1 MAKTRLRRA
10 LALSLSV
17 AFAAAGTGAS
27 AAETQTASGMAALRQ
42 LYSGTPAS
50 WPAAQVDAG
59 VAFVEFG
66 PLAPRPALDE
76 RDRKLA
82 ELGARLFEER
92 RLSGSGQI
100 ACITCHNR
108 ELGFGDGLK
117 TAFGHDRK
125 RGNRNSQSLF
135 TAGLILPLMW
145 DGRSASLEDQAH
157 NPITNPIE
165 MAGDVEAIER
175 WINSDSGYRERFGA
189 IFGPERIDL
198 ARIAAALAA
207 FQRTL
212 RPPPT
217 RWDAVMIEGGRLLDD
232 QQLLGLHLFRT
243 KARCA
248 NCHFGPLLSDQQFH
262 SLSISFYARKL
273 EDVGRYTVT
282 GDPRDVGAFR
292 TPSLRAVRRTGPYM
306 HNGIFPELRGLV
318 NLYAAGGGK
327 DRQTQ
332 SKTTEA
338 PPPVR
343 DPLLQ
348 KLDLTGEEREALVAF
363 LRIL

>member
-1 MAKTRLRRA
+1 
-10 LALSLSV
+10 
-17 AFAAAGTGAS
+17 
-27 AAETQTASGMAALRQ
+27 MAALRL
-42 LYSGTPAS
+42 LYAGTPAS
-50 WPAAQVDAG
+50 WPAAEVDAG

-66 PLAPRPALDE
+66 PLPPRPELDE
-76 RDRKLA
+76 QGRKLA
-82 ELGARLFEER
+82 ALGAELFEER

-100 ACITCHNR
+100 ACVSCHNR

-125 RGNRNSQSLF
+125 RGNRNSPSLF
-135 TAGLILPLMW
+135 TAGLISPLMW

-165 MAGDVEAIER
+165 MAGDIKRIER
-175 WINSDSGYRERFGA
+175 WINRDPGYREKFGD
-189 IFGPERIDL
+189 IFGPERIDF

-217 RWDAVMIEGGRLLDD
+217 RWDAVMTQGGKLLDD
-232 QQLLGLHLFRT
+232 QQMLGLHLFRT

-262 SLSISFYARKL
+262 SLSISFYDRKL
-273 EDVGRYTVT
+273 EDVGRYAVT
-282 GDPRDVGAFR
+282 HDPRDVGAFR

-327 DRQTQ
+327 DRQKQ
-332 SKTTEA
+332 SATTKA
-338 PPPVR
+338 PPPLR
-343 DPLLQ
+343 DPLLRT
-348 KLDLTGEEREALVAF
+348 LDLTSEERDALVAF
-363 LRIL
+363 LMIL